1 MMGPARSSDQED
13 GIAREAILRERLNCD
28 PENADLLQ
36 QLCSLLSERDGRV
49 PLELEERTLRAHLRC
64 HPDRADLVAR
74 LDQVQLM
81 LGNLPRER
89 ANALRLAEFRARDFL
104 PPNLH
109 VQVSNHC
116 NLRCAMCGHKN
127 AIKDSA
133 HMDEA
138 VFRRVL
144 DEAQTAK
151 VENLFFA
158 SAFGEA
164 LLHPRAIDFLRIAND
179 RGFKITLA
187 TNGNFL
193 DIGQIEQLAAVDL
206 HCIQY
211 SFFGYDKLSYEK
223 TYIGGSFE
231 KASENLRLLKAAIL
245 EAGGTTSF
253 VVNGVNVKN
262 DHERTEKTR
271 AYLLGLGI
279 EESEMR
285 FSMPNNFGGRIS
297 PGSFSSAIAAKSFKT
312 VDHLPRYLCP
322 QLLSTPGVMVDGT
335 VTACGCLDN
344 NGSLTIGD
352 LRKNSLA
359 EIRLGDRYQSMIR
372 AFLDDDLSAFPLC
385 AKCDVPFGN
394 IDGNFNAQ
402 PA

>member
-1 MMGPARSSDQED
+1 
-13 GIAREAILRERLNCD
+13 LRERLNSD

-49 PLELEERTLRAHLRC
+49 PLELEERTLKAHLRRY
-64 HPDRADLVAR
+64 PDRADLLAR

-109 VQVSNHC
+109 VQISNHC

-138 VFRRVL
+138 VFGRVL
-144 DEAQTAK
+144 DEAHTAK
-151 VENLFFA
+151 VETLFFA
-158 SAFGEA
+158 SVFGEA
-164 LLHPRAIDFLRIAND
+164 LLHPRAIDFLRIAKD

-193 DIGQIEQLAAVDL
+193 DIGQIEQLAALDL

-211 SFFGYDKLSYEK
+211 SFFGYDKPSYEK

-245 EAGGTTSF
+245 KGGGATSF

-271 AYLLGLGI
+271 A
-279 EESEMR
+279 
-285 FSMPNNFGGRIS
+285 
-297 PGSFSSAIAAKSFKT
+297 
-312 VDHLPRYLCP
+312 
-322 QLLSTPGVMVDGT
+322 
-335 VTACGCLDN
+335 
-344 NGSLTIGD
+344 
-352 LRKNSLA
+352 
-359 EIRLGDRYQSMIR
+359 
-372 AFLDDDLSAFPLC
+372 
-385 AKCDVPFGN
+385 
-394 IDGNFNAQ
+394 
-402 PA
+402 